1 MATNLE
7 IITDALRELNVISEI
22 DTPSAE
28 QGAHA
33 LRKLNDLLEA
43 ATEDGIDLG
52 YYAQTLTTDNCPIPK
67 WSERGVK
74 LKLALEL
81 APVYGSTVSAE
92 LASKLDEAWSQIVRK
107 VAVENLKA
115 MDMSSMPLG
124 EGHGVRWDITR
135 G

>member
-22 DTPSAE
+22 ATPSAE
-28 QGAHA
+28 QGAHG
-33 LRKLNDLLEA
+33 LRKLNELLEA

-52 YYAQTLTTDNCPIPK
+52 YYAQTSTTDDCPIPK

-74 LKLALEL
+74 AKLALEL
-81 APVYGSTVSAE
+81 STVYGGGITPE
-92 LASKLDEAWSQIVRK
+92 LIAKIDDAWGQVVRK
-107 VAVENLKA
+107 TAVEKMRP
-115 MDMSSMPLG
+115 MDLNISLG
-124 EGHGVRWDITR
+124 EGHAVRVDITS

>member
-43 ATEDGIDLG
+43 ATE
-52 YYAQTLTTDNCPIPK
+52 
-67 WSERGVK
+67 
-74 LKLALEL
+74 
-81 APVYGSTVSAE
+81 
-92 LASKLDEAWSQIVRK
+92 
-107 VAVENLKA
+107 
-115 MDMSSMPLG
+115 
-124 EGHGVRWDITR
+124 
-135 G
+135 